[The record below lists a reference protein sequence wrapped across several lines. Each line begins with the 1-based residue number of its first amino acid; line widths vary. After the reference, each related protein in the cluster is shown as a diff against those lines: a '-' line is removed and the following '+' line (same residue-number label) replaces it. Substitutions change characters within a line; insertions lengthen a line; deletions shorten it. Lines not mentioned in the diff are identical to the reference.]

1 MLCRADDLLK
11 VAERLR
17 AERLRKSK
25 KTMQSGGTLAHAD
38 ANIVVLNIKMPTE
51 DRLSGVPLA
60 FALGRCPR
68 MEMRAQQTDNRR
80 EDTID
85 FFINSC

>member
-38 ANIVVLNIKMPTE
+38 ANIVVLNIKTP
-51 DRLSGVPLA
+51 RSGSMTDLPLA
-60 FALGRCPR
+60 FALCRSVHA
-68 MEMRAQQTDNRR
+68 EAYALEANNRR
-80 EDTID
+80 DLQPARKQKVV
-85 FFINSC
+85 

>member
-11 VAERLR
+11 VAERPR

-38 ANIVVLNIKMPTE
+38 ANIVVLNIKTP
-51 DRLSGVPLA
+51 RSGSMTDLPLA
-60 FALGRCPR
+60 FGLGRCPR
-68 MEMRAQQTDNRR
+68 MAMRAQQTDNRR
-80 EDTID
+80 EID
-85 FFINSC
+85 SFGVRA